1 MPGFDNEDTMVKYWS
16 ANTVWLPLYFILLC
30 GCASQLSL
38 EDHSREWIAR
48 PLSELKEKM
57 KSPDSYASK
66 IGWKETTY
74 PLPNRNFVY
83 IEPVSA
89 DCSVHWEVNEGGIII
104 GYKAKGNGCKQGE
117 GPGSITDLQIRS
129 E

>member
-1 MPGFDNEDTMVKYWS
+1 MPDFDNEDTMVKYWS
-16 ANTVWLPLYFILLC
+16 VNTVWLPLYLILLC

-66 IGWKETTY
+66 IGWNETTY
-74 PLPNRNFVY
+74 PLANRNFVY
-83 IEPVSA
+83 IEPVKA